1 MPLIMFKIALQEP
14 SVQKDTQLFQNG
26 IGIGYQKEPK
36 QPSSVHKSSFQVESK
51 INSAKC
57 KRKFI
62 DNKMKLVLLFTV
74 FITLAA
80 IKAQPVDKEGRT
92 GPTGALDEEW
102 ENFKTKFNKRYKNA
116 EEEEYRKGIFAKSLK
131 KIQEHNK
138 KYDAGEVSFK
148 QGINH
153 LADLTVNEY
162 RAGYLGI
169 SKTVM

>member
-1 MPLIMFKIALQEP
+1 
-14 SVQKDTQLFQNG
+14 
-26 IGIGYQKEPK
+26 
-36 QPSSVHKSSFQVESK
+36 
-51 INSAKC
+51 
-57 KRKFI
+57 
-62 DNKMKLVLLFTV
+62 MKLVLLFTV